1 MYTVCCKQEASL
13 YQLGE
18 ILMKEK
24 VYRQKRKKKKI
35 NFFTAAYMIN
45 LVVGKKIMLVV
56 SSNEK

>member
-1 MYTVCCKQEASL
+1 
-13 YQLGE
+13 
-18 ILMKEK
+18 MKEK